1 MNSYDP
7 APQNLR
13 AMDAALRDA
22 CGRAQYAIFPLITML
37 KLYRSVVALS
47 RALMRARIDAGESHD
62 LGDELIALLDAARDA
77 ACAHFPDPD
86 LPLMDAIAIH
96 RAIVALAGVAHRA
109 RAGRRH
115 ERAVEEDTPPA
126 PIESLAPTESIQP
139 GEPGVAGEPGEPES
153 PLSVWRSDHKTDRDQ
168 KAHELLRIVV
178 DERLFAKIRAA
189 NAHEQE
195 ARAGQAQAGAA

>member
-1 MNSYDP
+1 MNNYDP
-7 APQNLR
+7 APQKIG

-86 LPLMDAIAIH
+86 RPLMDAIAIH

-115 ERAVEEDTPPA
+115 ERAVEEDTPPVPIESLDPTEIIA
-126 PIESLAPTESIQP
+126 PIESIQ
-139 GEPGVAGEPGEPES
+139 PGEPES

-168 KAHELLRIVV
+168 KAHELLRTVV

-189 NAHEQE
+189 NAHELE
-195 ARAGQAQAGAA
+195 AREGQAQAGAA

>member
-1 MNSYDP
+1 MNNYDP

-139 GEPGVAGEPGEPES
+139 GEPES

-168 KAHELLRIVV
+168 KAHELLRTVV

-189 NAHEQE
+189 NAREQE
-195 ARAGQAQAGAA
+195 AREGQAQADAA

>member
-1 MNSYDP
+1 MNNYDP

-139 GEPGVAGEPGEPES
+139 GEPES

-168 KAHELLRIVV
+168 KAHELLRTVV

-189 NAHEQE
+189 NAHELE
-195 ARAGQAQAGAA
+195 AREGQAQAGAARSPPG

>member
-1 MNSYDP
+1 MNNYDP

-77 ACAHFPDPD
+77 ACAHFPDPG

-126 PIESLAPTESIQP
+126 PIESLEPTEIIAP
-139 GEPGVAGEPGEPES
+139 IEPGEPGEPES

-168 KAHELLRIVV
+168 KAHELLRTVV

-189 NAHEQE
+189 NAREQE
-195 ARAGQAQAGAA
+195 AREGQAQADAA